1 MSDKVTQEFI
11 YKFDQTELDALHKQI
26 YILKKETTELQ
37 DKNEFLARE
46 LKRSISQLGR
56 NEHTK
61 MEKRVEELEQR
72 FDCLRIVSSTQYEC
86 YSCGDYQK
94 IRR

>member
-1 MSDKVTQEFI
+1 MEIKLDIGDEDINKAKI
-11 YKFDQTELDALHKQI
+11 DYKDSLHKQI

-37 DKNEFLARE
+37 DKNEFFARE
-46 LKRSISQLGR
+46 LKRSISQLDR

-72 FDCLRIVSSTQYEC
+72 LDCLRIVSSTQYEC
-86 YSCGDYQK
+86 DSCGDY
-94 IRR
+94 